1 MKPTILIIEDDET
14 MRLTLVDVFAKQAYH
29 ALVATTGEEGLA
41 VLKER
46 VVDLVLLDYRLP
58 DQDGLSVL
66 QKIKEIDDDLLVII
80 MTAYPEV
87 ETAVSAMKAGAY
99 DYINKP
105 FDLEELKFLL
115 RRALETRNLKSEL
128 LGLRYQRQREPQSGQ
143 ICGNSHELQKVRE
156 MIQKVSQTP
165 DTFVLIQ
172 GESGTGKELAANAIH
187 YQSKRRD
194 KPLIKINCSAIPET
208 LLEAE
213 LFGYEKGAYT
223 DAKKSKRGLF
233 ELAHGGTLLLDEVG
247 SMSLTLQPKLLRA
260 LEDKTF
266 RRVGGTKNI
275 KVDVRIIAATN
286 RDLATLIK
294 EKVFREDLYYRMKVV
309 ALNMPPL
316 RAISEDI
323 IPLANLFVDENNR
336 NLGNNVKGLSSEA
349 QRLLQKYP
357 WPGNVRELKN
367 AIERAVI
374 LSNDDTITPEHL
386 PKELLQ
392 VSEGRDESPPFLPSE
407 EMDLSL
413 ESMEKQHILR
423 VLKQLHGNK
432 SEAARRLK
440 ISRSTLREKMKKCGI
455 YQ

>member
-1 MKPTILIIEDDET
+1 MKPAILIIEDDET
-14 MRLTLVDVFAKQAYH
+14 MRLTLVDVFAKQAYN
-29 ALVATTGEEGLA
+29 ALVAPTGKEGLA
-41 VLKER
+41 TLKEQA
-46 VVDLVLLDYRLP
+46 VDLVLLDYRLP

-66 QKIKEIDDDLLVII
+66 RQIKEINDDLLVII

-105 FDLEELKFLL
+105 FDLEELKFLI

-128 LGLRYQRQREPQSGQ
+128 LGLRYQQPGEPLSGQ
-143 ICGNSHELQKVRE
+143 IYGNSPELRKVLE
-156 MIQKVSQTP
+156 MIKKVSQTP
-165 DTFVLIQ
+165 DTSVLIQ

-187 YQSKRRD
+187 YQSQRRD
-194 KPLIKINCSAIPET
+194 KSLIKINCSAIPET

-233 ELAHGGTLLLDEVG
+233 ELAHGGTLFLDEVG
-247 SMSLTLQPKLLRA
+247 SMSLTIQPKLLRV

-266 RRVGGTKNI
+266 RRVGGTQNI
-275 KVDVRIIAATN
+275 KIDVRIIAATN
-286 RDLATLIK
+286 KDLATLVE
-294 EKVFREDLYYRMKVV
+294 EKAFREDLYYRMKVMTM
-309 ALNMPPL
+309 NMPPL
-316 RAISEDI
+316 RAIYEDI
-323 IPLANLFVDENNR
+323 IPLANLFINENNR
-336 NLGNNVKGLSSEA
+336 NLGRNVKGLSSEA
-349 QRLLQKYP
+349 QHFLQKYS
-357 WPGNVRELKN
+357 WPGNVRELRN
-367 AIERAVI
+367 VIERAAI

-392 VSEGRDESPPFLPSE
+392 AAGDMDERLPFLQE
-407 EMDLSL
+407 DMELSL
-413 ESMEKQHILR
+413 EVMEKQHILR
-423 VLKQLHGNK
+423 VLKQLEGNK

>member
-1 MKPTILIIEDDET
+1 MKPAILIIEDDET
-14 MRLTLVDVFAKQAYH
+14 MRMTLVEVFARQAYN
-29 ALVATTGEEGLA
+29 ALVAPTGKEGLA
-41 VLKER
+41 TLKEQA
-46 VVDLVLLDYRLP
+46 VDLVLLDYRLP

-66 QKIKEIDDDLLVII
+66 RQIKEIDDDLLVII

-105 FDLEELKFLL
+105 FDLEELKFLI

-128 LGLRYQRQREPQSGQ
+128 LGLRYQQPGEPLSGK
-143 ICGNSHELQKVRE
+143 IYGNSPELRKVLE
-156 MIQKVSQTP
+156 MIKKVSQTP
-165 DTFVLIQ
+165 DTSVLIQ
-172 GESGTGKELAANAIH
+172 GESGTGKELAADAIH
-187 YQSKRRD
+187 HQSQRRD

-233 ELAHGGTLLLDEVG
+233 ELAHGGTLFLDEVG
-247 SMSLTLQPKLLRA
+247 SMSLTIQPKLLRV

-266 RRVGGTKNI
+266 RRVGGTQNI
-275 KVDVRIIAATN
+275 KIDVRIIAATN
-286 RDLATLIK
+286 KDLATLVE
-294 EKVFREDLYYRMKVV
+294 EKAFREDLYYRMKVM
-309 ALNMPPL
+309 AINMPPL
-316 RAISEDI
+316 RAIYEDI
-323 IPLANLFVDENNR
+323 IPLANLFINENNR
-336 NLGNNVKGLSSEA
+336 NLGKNVKGLSSEA
-349 QRLLQKYP
+349 QRFLQKHP
-357 WPGNVRELKN
+357 WPGNVRELRN
-367 AIERAVI
+367 VIERAAI

-392 VSEGRDESPPFLPSE
+392 AAGDMDERLPFLQE
-407 EMDLSL
+407 DMELSL
-413 ESMEKQHILR
+413 EVMEKQHILR
-423 VLKQLHGNK
+423 VLKQLEGNK

-440 ISRSTLREKMKKCGI
+440 ISRSTLREKLKKFGV